1 MRSRVAPPMSDQER
15 FFADQSLRRPP
26 SCRRFETVVVL
37 SRLLPTPTPFSLS
50 QFFILFYSGILFSA
64 VFVVLFSSLFVSSV
78 SFLFFFFV
86 LPIQNNLPILI
97 FLLFSLSFLSF
108 LIYLDFSF
116 YVFSS
121 LSLSPLTSLSVCA
134 RALC

>member
-78 SFLFFFFV
+78 SFLFFFFC
-86 LPIQNNLPILI
+86 LTYTEQ
-97 FLLFSLSFLSF
+97 SS
-108 LIYLDFSF
+108 YLDFPVILFIFSF
-116 YVFSS
+116 ILNLFGFLFLCLFFSIS
-121 LSLSPLTSLSVCA
+121 LPTHLSLRMC
-134 RALC
+134 